1 MSSHS
6 HLQTVVEELQTE
18 LGKKDSTLKT
28 LKNQKS
34 TTQQE
39 WKFEMKQFEERMES
53 LREELKKERDK
64 SLKKNSRDISEVF
77 NVNLATFFICSKIKK
92 YHGVRTVPKSNRI
105 NIRNRGKINTTCTH
119 VHDRSLSWLRTGTS
133 I

>member
-77 NVNLATFFICSKIKK
+77 NVNLATFFICSKMKIKK
-92 YHGVRTVPKSNRI
+92 VPWR
-105 NIRNRGKINTTCTH
+105 
-119 VHDRSLSWLRTGTS
+119 
-133 I
+133 

>member
-1 MSSHS
+1 
-6 HLQTVVEELQTE
+6 VEELQTE

-64 SLKKNSRDISEVF
+64 SLKKTCRARSVVLPRQFED
-77 NVNLATFFICSKIKK
+77 VNEMT
-92 YHGVRTVPKSNRI
+92 
-105 NIRNRGKINTTCTH
+105 
-119 VHDRSLSWLRTGTS
+119 
-133 I
+133 

>member
-39 WKFEMKQFEERMES
+39 WKFEMKQFEENLSKQNIKHR
-53 LREELKKERDK
+53 L
-64 SLKKNSRDISEVF
+64 NS
-77 NVNLATFFICSKIKK
+77 
-92 YHGVRTVPKSNRI
+92 
-105 NIRNRGKINTTCTH
+105 
-119 VHDRSLSWLRTGTS
+119 
-133 I
+133 

>member
-1 MSSHS
+1 MTSHS

-18 LGKKDSTLKT
+18 LGKKDSTIKA

-39 WKFEMKQFEERMES
+39 WKFEMKQFEERMEN

-77 NVNLATFFICSKIKK
+77 NVNSATFFICSRMKNKK
-92 YHGVRTVPKSNRI
+92 VP
-105 NIRNRGKINTTCTH
+105 
-119 VHDRSLSWLRTGTS
+119 
-133 I
+133 